1 MKKMQENYF
10 IKTFE
15 EAVEMKEE
23 ISYSLDFILD
33 SKKVRDFSISNWTC
47 SELFVCDE
55 QFNFF
60 KHAVYK
66 DYSLDL
72 EDDFNSVAYTLQ
84 SDEKENLL
92 RTYMI
97 NATLVLQYLEKIVI
111 INISSD
117 TKTILPLNAKKITL
131 GQKSLFV
138 FDNTTATITEYDFLG
153 TKIGTIVVSG
163 TLIDMDYTDDLY
175 FVVEENGQYH
185 LFTRDGELESEYFE
199 TLDKEVMKITHFSM
213 LPENDFIICN
223 NSSALYYIDNENNTE
238 ELFFDKNIQMVETD
252 CVGRI
257 WVLSDNKLF
266 RFKRDI
272 KYKTEKSFFIKFNS
286 FKEDTLWHS
295 VVIDADI
302 PKGTQIDIMTLIDNH
317 PTKRHMNTPIFEKTT
332 QHYIN
337 TKNILF
343 YKNIGKKL
351 FLKVTL
357 YSDSTQ
363 QYTPKVYAVKSI
375 FDKTSYLEYL
385 PAYYKTEP
393 INQNKPEDL
402 YRFLSILQN
411 IMDEIDATIDNMPQ
425 LLNLATTDD
434 EFLTWLS
441 QWLGIVRDYRWSQDK
456 WRKFLMQ
463 APLLYQKAG
472 TKDGLSKLIELYS
485 DEKPQIDEWSK
496 HDENPFFFCVKID
509 ADLDDLQVAVIE
521 TIVQEFKPAYTQAK
535 VVINQGQKNN
545 KNLILDDSVLSYSSV
560 IN

>member
-1 MKKMQENYF
+1 MKQMQENYF

-15 EAVEMKEE
+15 KAVEMNEE

-66 DYSLDL
+66 DYNLDL

-92 RTYMI
+92 HTYMI
-97 NATLVLQYLEKIVI
+97 NQTLVLHYLEKIVI

-117 TKTILPLNAKKITL
+117 TRTTLPLKAKKITL
-131 GQKSLFV
+131 GQKSFFV
-138 FDNTTATITEYDFLG
+138 FDDTAATIIEYDFLG
-153 TKIGTIVVSG
+153 THIATIALLG
-163 TLIDMDYTDDLY
+163 TLVDMDYTDDLY
-175 FVVEENGQYH
+175 FIVEKDEQYH
-185 LFTRDGELESEYFE
+185 LFHRSDKIEIEYFK
-199 TLDKEVMKITHFSM
+199 TLDVNLMKITHFSM
-213 LPENDFIICN
+213 LPKNDFIICN
-223 NSSALYYIDNENNTE
+223 NSNALHYIDNENNTE
-238 ELFFDKNIQMVETD
+238 ELFFDKNIQMIETD
-252 CVGRI
+252 CAGRT

-302 PKGTQIDIMTLIDNH
+302 PKGTQIDVMTLIDNR
-317 PTKRHMNTPIFEKTT
+317 PTERHMNTLVFKKTT

-343 YKNIGKKL
+343 YNNIGKKL
-351 FLKVTL
+351 LLKVTL

-393 INQNKPEDL
+393 NNQNEPEDL

-425 LLNLATTDD
+425 LLNMATTDD

-441 QWLGIVRDYRWSQDK
+441 QWLGIVRDYRWPEDK
-456 WRKFLMQ
+456 WRTFLMQ

-472 TKDGLSKLIELYS
+472 TKNGLSELIELYS
-485 DEKPQIDEWSK
+485 GKKPQIDEWSK
-496 HDENPFFFCVKID
+496 HDENPFFFCVRID

-521 TIVQEFKPAYTQAK
+521 TIVEEFKPAYTQAK
-535 VVINQGQKNN
+535 VVINQGQKDN